1 MTTSHDWRALY
12 PFQSREITLDG
23 HRYHYIDE
31 GAGPVLLMVHGNPTW
46 SFYWRD
52 LVQAFK
58 KNYRVIAVDHI
69 GCGLSDKPSPADYS
83 YRLAQR
89 VADLNHLIEK
99 LDLRQITLVAHDWGG
114 GIGMGAAVAAPE
126 RFARFVLMNT
136 AAFRA
141 EKCPWPIHICHIPML
156 GQVAIQGLN
165 LFARSAT
172 RMTVCK
178 PERMT
183 PAVVAGYLA
192 PYDSW
197 ANRAAVYRFVCDI
210 PLRPSHPSYQTLL
223 NIEQGLAQFRHHPV
237 CFIWGMQDWCFSPK
251 FLERFREFLPQA
263 EVHRLE
269 DAGHYVVEDAH
280 ERIVPLMEAFFEKHP
295 LAAVTH

>member
-1 MTTSHDWRALY
+1 MIRAL
-12 PFQSREITLDG
+12 
-23 HRYHYIDE
+23 
-31 GAGPVLLMVHGNPTW
+31 
-46 SFYWRD
+46 RD
-52 LVQAFK
+52 R
-58 KNYRVIAVDHI
+58 YRVIAIDHI

-89 VADLNHLIEK
+89 IADLNQFIEK

-141 EKCPWPIHICHIPML
+141 ERCPWQIRLCHAPIL

-165 LFARSAT
+165 LFARAAT

-183 PAVVAGYLA
+183 PAVKAGYLA

-197 ANRAAVYRFVCDI
+197 AHRVAVYRFVLDI
-210 PLRPSHPSYQTLL
+210 PLRPSHPSYQTLAQ
-223 NIEQGLAQFRHHPV
+223 IEQGLAKFRQHPV
-237 CFIWGMQDWCFSPK
+237 CLIWGMRDWCFSPW
-251 FLERFREFLPQA
+251 FLERFRDFFPQA

-269 DAGHYVVEDAH
+269 DAGHYLVEDAH
-280 ERIVPLMEAFFEKHP
+280 EQIVPLMEQFLEKHP
-295 LAAVTH
+295 LRS